1 VNRSRTMS
9 PKALDVVDLSV
20 IYADGKKVVDGVSF
34 DLDEGQHLTLLGP
47 SGCGK
52 STTLRAIAGLERPSG
67 GTIRL
72 FGESVYDAS
81 KGRNVPTDQRN
92 LSMVF
97 QNYAIWP
104 HMTVFENVAYG
115 LRVRN
120 VASADIKKRVA
131 QALDL
136 VGLGGFAERMAPAL
150 SGGQQQRV
158 ALARSFVFNPRLILF
173 DEPLSNLDAKLRLE
187 MRHELKALQSRLG
200 ITSVFVTHDQEEAL
214 AMSDKVVVL
223 RDGVIEQAGAPLDV
237 YYRPRSRFVAD
248 FVGGSNIFPVSRS
261 EALGSNLAR
270 LHLTNGQYLD
280 CDWQGAHGKW
290 DGACVKTVHIEMS
303 RARRDA
309 ANVFELQIV
318 DRSFVGDLV
327 VYDARWGDLPL
338 AIKKT
343 SSELY
348 DPGSKAYGHITT
360 AHVIPLAE
368 A

>member
-1 VNRSRTMS
+1 MS

-34 DLDEGQHLTLLGP
+34 DLEEGKHLTLLGP

-72 FGESVYDAS
+72 FGQPVFDAS
-81 KGRNVPTDQRN
+81 KNQNVPTDQRN

-120 VASADIKKRVA
+120 VSNADIKKRVA

-136 VGLGGFAERMAPAL
+136 VGLGGFSDRMAPAL

-187 MRHELKALQSRLG
+187 MRHELKSLQSRLG

-223 RDGVIEQAGAPLDV
+223 RDGAIEQVGEPLDV

-248 FVGGSNIFPVSRS
+248 FVGGSNIFSVSRS

-280 CDWQGAHGKW
+280 CDWQGTPGKW
-290 DGACVKTVHIEMS
+290 DGACVKTVHVEMS

-309 ANVFELQIV
+309 PNVFELEIV

-360 AHVIPLAE
+360 AHVIPLSAG
-368 A
+368 